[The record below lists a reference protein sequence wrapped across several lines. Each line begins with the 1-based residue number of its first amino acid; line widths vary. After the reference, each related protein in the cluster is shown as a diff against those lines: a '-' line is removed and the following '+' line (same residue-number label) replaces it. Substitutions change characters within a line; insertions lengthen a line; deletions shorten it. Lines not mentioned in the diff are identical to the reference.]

1 MKLDGRRESTNV
13 DDRRGLSGG
22 TKAGLGLGGILIVGL
37 LTLLMG
43 GDLGDI
49 FQAVQQNG
57 GLSAGGQQT
66 EQVAFSQEEQ
76 ELATFAKRILA
87 STEDVWTAQFAQY
100 GLEYQA
106 PTMVLYTNATTS
118 GCGSANASVG
128 PFYCSADQ
136 SVYID
141 LSFFSSMKRQLGA
154 GGDFAYA
161 YVIAHEVGHHVQYLL
176 GTLGKAH
183 QQMSRVSKAE
193 ANKISVR
200 LELQADFYAG
210 VWGHDENNRY
220 RSLDDGDIMEAIH
233 CAEVIGD
240 NYLQKK
246 ATGTVQPDSFTHGT
260 SEQRMRWLK
269 KGLDTGDMR
278 QGDTFSLSDNRL

>member
-1 MKLDGRRESTNV
+1 MRLDGRRESTNV

-43 GDLGDI
+43 GDLGDV

-66 EQVAFSQEEQ
+66 EQVTFSQEEQ

-87 STEDVWTAQFAQY
+87 STEDVWTAQFARY

>member
-1 MKLDGRRESTNV
+1 MRLDGRRESTNV

-43 GDLGDI
+43 GDLGDV
-49 FQAVQQNG
+49 FQTVQQNG

-66 EQVAFSQEEQ
+66 EQVTFSQEEQ

-87 STEDVWTAQFAQY
+87 STEDVWTAQFARY
-100 GLEYQA
+100 GMEYQA

-269 KGLDTGDMR
+269 KGLATGDMR
-278 QGDTFSLSDNRL
+278 QGDTFSLSDNNL

>member
-141 LSFFSSMKRQLGA
+141 LSFFSSMKR
-154 GGDFAYA
+154 
-161 YVIAHEVGHHVQYLL
+161 HEVGHHVQYLL

-183 QQMSRVSKAE
+183 QQMSRVSRSE

-220 RSLDDGDIMEAIH
+220 RSLDDGDIREALH

-269 KGLDTGDMR
+269 KGLATGDMR
-278 QGDTFSLSDNRL
+278 QGDTFSLSDNNL

>member
-22 TKAGLGLGGILIVGL
+22 TKAGLGLGGVLIVGL

-43 GDLGDI
+43 GDLGDV

-66 EQVAFSQEEQ
+66 EQVVFSQEEQ

-106 PTMVLYTNATTS
+106 PTMVLYTQATSS

-220 RSLDDGDIMEAIH
+220 RSLDDGDIMEALH

-269 KGLDTGDMR
+269 KGLATGDMR
-278 QGDTFSLSDNRL
+278 QGDTFSLSDNNL

>member
-22 TKAGLGLGGILIVGL
+22 TKAGLGLGGVLIVGL

-136 SVYID
+136 KLYID
-141 LSFFSSMKRQLGA
+141 LSFFKQMESQLGA
-154 GGDFAYA
+154 RGEFARA
-161 YVIAHEVGHHVQYLL
+161 YVIAHEVGHHVEYLL
-176 GTLGKAH
+176 GSLGKAH
-183 QQMSRVSKAE
+183 AQMQQSSKAK
-193 ANKISVR
+193 ANQISVR
-200 LELQADFYAG
+200 LELLADYYAG
-210 VWGHDENNRY
+210 VWAHNEGEAYSSISNEDI
-220 RSLDDGDIMEAIH
+220 RSAIN
-233 CAEVIGD
+233 CAQKIGD
-240 NYLQKK
+240 DILTKGQ
-246 ATGTVQPDSFTHGT
+246 VSPESFTHGT
-260 SEQRMRWLK
+260 AEQRMRWLK
-269 KGLDTGDMR
+269 RGMQTGDMNTT
-278 QGDTFSLSDNRL
+278 TFNVDYNSL

>member
-1 MKLDGRRESTNV
+1 MNV

-22 TKAGLGLGGILIVGL
+22 TKAGLGLGGVLIVGL

-43 GDLGDI
+43 GDLGDV

-183 QQMSRVSKAE
+183 QQMSRVSRSE

-220 RSLDDGDIMEAIH
+220 RSLDDGDIMEALH

-269 KGLDTGDMR
+269 KGLATGDMR
-278 QGDTFSLSDNRL
+278 QGDTFSLSDNNL

>member
-22 TKAGLGLGGILIVGL
+22 TKAGLGLGGVLIVGL

-106 PTMVLYTNATTS
+106 PTMVLYTQATSS

>member
-43 GDLGDI
+43 GDLGDV

-87 STEDVWTAQFAQY
+87 STEDVWTAQFARY

>member
-1 MKLDGRRESTNV
+1 MNLDGRRESSHV

-22 TKAGLGLGGILIVGL
+22 TKAGLGIGGILIVGL

-43 GDLGDI
+43 GDLGDV

-57 GLSAGGQQT
+57 GLSAGQQT
-66 EQVAFSQEEQ
+66 EQVTFSQEEQ
-76 ELATFAKRILA
+76 ELAIFAKRILA

-106 PTMVLYTNATTS
+106 PTMVLYTNATSS

-183 QQMSRVSKAE
+183 QQMSRVSKSE
-193 ANKISVR
+193 SNKISVR

-220 RSLDDGDIMEAIH
+220 RSLDDGDILEAIR

-246 ATGTVQPDSFTHGT
+246 NTGTVQPDSFTHGT

-278 QGDTFSLSDNRL
+278 QGDTFSLSDSRL

>member
-43 GDLGDI
+43 GDLGDV

-183 QQMSRVSKAE
+183 QQMSRVSRSE

-220 RSLDDGDIMEAIH
+220 RSLDDGDIMEALH

-269 KGLDTGDMR
+269 KGLATGDMR
-278 QGDTFSLSDNRL
+278 QGDTFSLSDNNL

>member
-1 MKLDGRRESTNV
+1 MRLDGRRESTNV

-220 RSLDDGDIMEAIH
+220 RSLDDGDIMEALH

-269 KGLDTGDMR
+269 KGLATGDMR
-278 QGDTFSLSDNRL
+278 QGDTFSLSDNNL

>member
-1 MKLDGRRESTNV
+1 MNLDGRRESTHV

-22 TKAGLGLGGILIVGL
+22 TKAGLGLGGVLIVGL

-43 GDLGDI
+43 GDLGDV

-106 PTMVLYTNATTS
+106 PTMVLYTQATSS

-269 KGLDTGDMR
+269 KGLATGDMR
-278 QGDTFSLSDNRL
+278 QGDTFSLSDNNL

>member
-1 MKLDGRRESTNV
+1 MRLDGRRESTNV

-87 STEDVWTAQFAQY
+87 STEDVWTAQFARY
-100 GLEYQA
+100 GMEYQA

>member
-1 MKLDGRRESTNV
+1 MRLDGRRESTNV

-43 GDLGDI
+43 GDLGDV

-87 STEDVWTAQFAQY
+87 STEDVWTAQFARY

-118 GCGSANASVG
+118 SCGSANASVG

-183 QQMSRVSKAE
+183 QQMSRVSKSE

>member
-43 GDLGDI
+43 GDLGDV

-87 STEDVWTAQFAQY
+87 STEDVWTAQFARY

-106 PTMVLYTNATTS
+106 PTMILYTNATTS

-220 RSLDDGDIMEAIH
+220 RSLDDGDIMEALH

-278 QGDTFSLSDNRL
+278 QGDTFSLSDYNL

>member
-43 GDLGDI
+43 GDLGDV
-49 FQAVQQNG
+49 FQTVEQNG

-87 STEDVWTAQFAQY
+87 STEDVWTAQFARY

>member
-66 EQVAFSQEEQ
+66 EQVVFSQEEQ

-220 RSLDDGDIMEAIH
+220 RSLDDGDIMEALH

-269 KGLDTGDMR
+269 KGLATGDMR
-278 QGDTFSLSDNRL
+278 QGDTFSLSDNNL